1 MSIYVLD
8 TSILVGYIYGSEY
21 AEYIEAKY
29 SIMQPSNITVVSSV
43 TIGEMLSLAIQLNWG
58 EKKKQEMEKL
68 LEKFPTVDIGDR
80 KILERYA
87 EIDAYSQGK
96 HPEKK
101 LPKGMG
107 PRNMGKN
114 DVWIA
119 ATGSILKA
127 TLLTT
132 DQHFDHLDSIFLR
145 VIYIDQ
151 NLKKE
156 DTNVK

>member
-1 MSIYVLD
+1 MNTYVLD
-8 TSILVGYIYGSEY
+8 TGILVGYIYGSKY

-29 SIMQPSNITVVSSV
+29 SLMSPSNITVVSSV
-43 TIGEMLSLAIQLNWG
+43 TIGEILSLATQLNWG
-58 EKKKQEMEKL
+58 EKKKQAIEKL
-68 LEKFPTVDIGDR
+68 IENFPTVDIGDR

-114 DVWIA
+114 DIWIA
-119 ATGSILKA
+119 ATSSILKA
-127 TLLTT
+127 ILLTT
-132 DQHFDHLDSIFLR
+132 DHHFDHLDNIFLR

-156 DTNVK
+156 DAMSE